1 MYILAF
7 IIKYSKDIFT
17 GIVRFTGQQC
27 ADYLFTVCIPS
38 IEKTTPMHQ
47 KPERLPW
54 LMPALAYAV
63 AFILSA
69 PFNSGLLE
77 GKFISI
83 SLGWLPRGLAFIPA
97 GLGTLI
103 AALTFSRAGHGTLR
117 TVTFAGQDKYKNMVI
132 ALVPVAV
139 FSLTGIQSSRLGQEH
154 VHLYSLF
161 FGTVALLYATSEEIF
176 WRGYL
181 QDALHGISRNK
192 AYILTGILW
201 WAWHF
206 RFSTVFDL
214 TAFAGICIVSAIL
227 LGYFA
232 NATKSYFAS
241 AGLHAL
247 VIITTTGE
255 TFAGTKIT
263 GMVLTLLIWLAIGKW
278 WKAGKTNPDVR

>member
-1 MYILAF
+1 
-7 IIKYSKDIFT
+7 
-17 GIVRFTGQQC
+17 
-27 ADYLFTVCIPS
+27 
-38 IEKTTPMHQ
+38 MHQ
-47 KPERLPW
+47 KPERLTW
-54 LMPALAYAV
+54 LMPALAYAL

-77 GKFISI
+77 RDFISI
-83 SLGWLPRGLAFIPA
+83 SAGWLPAALAFIPA

-103 AALTFSRAGHGTLR
+103 AALIFNRANHGTGR
-117 TVTFAGQDKYKNMVI
+117 TVTFAGQDKYKNIVI

-139 FSLTGIQSSRLGQEH
+139 FSLTGIQGRGQEH

-181 QDALHGISRNK
+181 QDALQGIGRNK

-206 RFSTVFDL
+206 RFTTLFDL
-214 TAFAGICIVSAIL
+214 TAFAGICIISAIL
-227 LGYFA
+227 LGSFA

-247 VIITTTGE
+247 VIITTTGG
-255 TFAGTKIT
+255 TFTGMKIT
-263 GMVLTLLIWLAIGKW
+263 GMVLTILIWLAIGKW
-278 WKAGKTNPDVR
+278 WKAGKTNPDVK